1 MMRFSLL
8 FFFCLIIST
17 RSFSQ
22 VNDQK
27 VVIAYVAGW
36 KGVDPDKIP
45 AEKLTHINY
54 AFANVVDG
62 LVTSGEGMTDR
73 DSLNFLK
80 LHSLKSRNPDLKI
93 LISIGGWTWSKGFS
107 DAALTAD
114 SRKKLTASGIDFL
127 IKHKLDGLDFDW
139 EYPALQ
145 GDDNVVRD
153 IDKENFVEMLKSFRE
168 ALDSL
173 GTIHQKHY
181 LSTIA
186 SGGFRKYLEVND
198 LRAASKYLDL
208 VNIMSYDLFGPGD
221 QITGHHANL
230 YKENQALMPESKR
243 NRSVQSAVMDHIEF
257 GIPRE
262 KIVVG
267 IPFYGKRWKD
277 VGPENNG
284 LYQPG
289 EFDRALSH
297 DKIQLLQNDPSYS
310 EIWDDEAENAFLYSV
325 EKKEW
330 VTFESR
336 RSIEQKIYFVKKEQ
350 LAGVMFWELSEDP
363 SSSLLDAI
371 DVNIKRPLKDFN
383 LKK

>member
-1 MMRFSLL
+1 MRFSLL

-45 AEKLTHINY
+45 VEKLTHINY

-93 LISIGGWTWSKGFS
+93 LVSIGGWTWSKGFS
-107 DAALTAD
+107 DAALTAE
-114 SRKKLTASGIDFL
+114 SRKKLTSSGIDFL

-145 GDDNVVRD
+145 GDNNVVRD
-153 IDKENFVEMLKSFRE
+153 IDKENFVEILKSFRE

-173 GTIHQKHY
+173 GAIHQKHY

-230 YKENQALMPESKR
+230 YKGNQALMPESKR
-243 NRSVQSAVMDHIEF
+243 NRSVQSAVLDHIEF

-297 DKIQLLQNDPSYS
+297 DKIQLLQNDPSYG

-336 RSIEQKIYFVKKEQ
+336 RSIEHKIYFVKKEQ

-363 SSSLLDAI
+363 SGSLLNAI